1 MGRPLLGLSLAQ
13 GTATSQVC
21 RRKSMAIREIT
32 HQDPRQSPPDPQSQP
47 QLKFLLQTPQFP
59 HRTPLQTFPPHLLW
73 FSC

>member
-47 QLKFLLQTPQFP
+47 PTQIPATDTPISP
-59 HRTPLQTFPPHLLW
+59 
-73 FSC
+73 